1 MGTNIKSL
9 NLFNLDD
16 LFAAKVKDLIV
27 FISQNKIT
35 NKKDV
40 ISILSYYIFCE
51 ILKIYKSQSGLVLF
65 YMSTK
70 CYNWLLSD
78 GGIVRDVDFKKVI
91 ELFTKKIKFPIVI
104 TSLSYEE
111 FKALLASNSPVYDE
125 ILNDYNFIG
134 DFWEEIL
141 KVIKS
146 LKFYTLDEELSR
158 NFTEHVLIT
167 KTFKR

>member
-1 MGTNIKSL
+1 
-9 NLFNLDD
+9 
-16 LFAAKVKDLIV
+16 
-27 FISQNKIT
+27 
-35 NKKDV
+35 
-40 ISILSYYIFCE
+40 
-51 ILKIYKSQSGLVLF
+51 
-65 YMSTK
+65 MSTK

-78 GGIVRDVDFKKVI
+78 GGIVRDVEFKKVI

-146 LKFYTLDEELSR
+146 LKFYTLDDELSR

>member
-1 MGTNIKSL
+1 M
-9 NLFNLDD
+9 DD

-65 YMSTK
+65 YMTTK

-111 FKALLASNSPVYDE
+111 FKTLLASNSPLYDE

-158 NFTEHVLIT
+158 NFTEHLLIT